1 MADVIDVR
9 TAIDMLCES
18 YKDMVYILY
27 TDRHKFT
34 DKNLTLLVNLHLF
47 KYDLRT
53 VLIFEFALTSDY
65 FMIS

>member
-47 KYDLRT
+47 KYDLR
-53 VLIFEFALTSDY
+53 Y
-65 FMIS
+65 